1 MFSLSRREIEFFV
14 FDFRFFLMA
23 FVGFWALLCWP
34 DINYVELHYFDKI
47 SNVFYA
53 LSY

>member
-23 FVGFWALLCWP
+23 FVGPLGFALL
-34 DINYVELHYFDKI
+34 
-47 SNVFYA
+47 A
-53 LSY
+53 